1 MKFRVKMTLC
11 MLALLSAL
19 FGAGGSLL
27 ISASFQDALE
37 REKNA
42 AFSSCG
48 TVWSVLQIV
57 NGMDT
62 YLDAEAITRAV
73 DQLYTQNQSAWAGL
87 RLSTEREELY
97 CVGMT
102 EPLALVEEESP
113 VSGECLFRVAPDWS
127 GGLYLLL
134 SSAVEASGEVLRLQT
149 AHEVTDL
156 YHLRRAQERI
166 YLRIFG
172 AMILLCAAIAHT
184 ISKVLTA
191 PLTGL
196 SRTSRAIAS
205 GDFSSRVPIRSED
218 EIGAVGEDF
227 NIMAARMEETV
238 DQLRQA
244 MERQERFMG
253 SFAHE
258 LKTPMTALI
267 GYADLLRGGTLT
279 DGERNEAAGYI
290 YSESKRLENLS
301 KKLLELLVL
310 RQGELPLQA
319 VSPAELAGALAER
332 LRPLYEAEG
341 ITLACEGQEGL
352 CRLEPDLVWSLLLNL
367 VDNARKAVEGGGHI
381 RLEVELLPDGCRFRV
396 SDDGRGVPP
405 QALEHLTEAFYRV
418 DKARSR
424 AQGGFGL
431 GLALCQEIAAL
442 HGGSIRFET
451 RPPSEKGTCVTVE
464 LRGGRV

>member
-87 RLSTEREELY
+87 RLSTEQEELY

-156 YHLRRAQERI
+156 YHLRRAQQRI

-310 RQGELPLQA
+310 RQGELP
-319 VSPAELAGALAER
+319 
-332 LRPLYEAEG
+332 
-341 ITLACEGQEGL
+341 
-352 CRLEPDLVWSLLLNL
+352 D
-367 VDNARKAVEGGGHI
+367 RKSV
-381 RLEVELLPDGCRFRV
+381 V
-396 SDDGRGVPP
+396 
-405 QALEHLTEAFYRV
+405 
-418 DKARSR
+418 
-424 AQGGFGL
+424 
-431 GLALCQEIAAL
+431 
-442 HGGSIRFET
+442 
-451 RPPSEKGTCVTVE
+451 
-464 LRGGRV
+464 

>member
-1 MKFRVKMTLC
+1 
-11 MLALLSAL
+11 
-19 FGAGGSLL
+19 
-27 ISASFQDALE
+27 
-37 REKNA
+37 
-42 AFSSCG
+42 
-48 TVWSVLQIV
+48 
-57 NGMDT
+57 
-62 YLDAEAITRAV
+62 
-73 DQLYTQNQSAWAGL
+73 
-87 RLSTEREELY
+87 
-97 CVGMT
+97 
-102 EPLALVEEESP
+102 
-113 VSGECLFRVAPDWS
+113 
-127 GGLYLLL
+127 
-134 SSAVEASGEVLRLQT
+134 
-149 AHEVTDL
+149 
-156 YHLRRAQERI
+156 
-166 YLRIFG
+166 
-172 AMILLCAAIAHT
+172 
-184 ISKVLTA
+184 
-191 PLTGL
+191 
-196 SRTSRAIAS
+196 
-205 GDFSSRVPIRSED
+205 
-218 EIGAVGEDF
+218 
-227 NIMAARMEETV
+227 
-238 DQLRQA
+238 
-244 MERQERFMG
+244 MG
-253 SFAHE
+253 SFSHE

>member
-11 MLALLSAL
+11 MLSLLSVL

-27 ISASFQDALE
+27 IAESFQSSLE
-37 REKNA
+37 REKSA
-42 AFSSCG
+42 AFASCR

-57 NGMDT
+57 NGLDS
-62 YLDAEAITRAV
+62 YLDAEAIVQAV
-73 DQLYTQNQSAWAGL
+73 DQLYVQDQSAWAGL
-87 RLSTEREELY
+87 RLSAGSGELY
-97 CVGMT
+97 SAGLT
-102 EPLALVEEESP
+102 EPLAQAEQVA
-113 VSGECLFRVAPDWS
+113 SGECLFRVAQGRD
-127 GGLYLLL
+127 GALYLLL

-149 AHEVTDL
+149 AHEITDL
-156 YHLRRAQERI
+156 YSLRRTQQRV
-166 YLRIFG
+166 YVRVFG
-172 AMILLCAAIAHT
+172 GMVLLCAVFAYT

-196 SRTSRAIAS
+196 SQTSRAIAS
-205 GDFSSRVPIRSED
+205 GDFSSRVAIRSGD
-218 EIGAVGEDF
+218 EVGAVGEDF
-227 NIMAARMEETV
+227 NVMAARMEETV

-267 GYADLLRGGTLT
+267 GYAELLRSGTLT
-279 DGERNEAAGYI
+279 EGERTEAAGYI
-290 YSESKRLENLS
+290 YSESKRLESLS

-310 RQGELPLQA
+310 RQGELPLSE
-319 VSPAELAGALAER
+319 VSPAELAMELAER
-332 LRPLYEAEG
+332 LGPLYEAQG
-341 ITLACEGQEGL
+341 IALTCRGQEGL

-367 VDNARKAVEGGGHI
+367 VDNARKAVEPGGHI
-381 RLEVELLPDGCRFRV
+381 SLEVEMMPDGCRFLV

-405 QALEHLTEAFYRV
+405 QAMEHLTEAFYRV

-424 AQGGFGL
+424 KQGGFGL

-442 HGGSIRFET
+442 HHGSIRFENRTDGT
-451 RPPSEKGTCVTVE
+451 RGTRVTVE
-464 LRGGRV
+464 LRGGRS